1 MFLLPICT
9 ALHVKNAPKIHI
21 VFMGAPLRCQGVL
34 EEKKAQ
40 NCRTNQQNGSCS
52 LLGPVGANLFAKAVC
67 QAMMQCLYWPF
78 RE

>member
-1 MFLLPICT
+1 
-9 ALHVKNAPKIHI
+9 
-21 VFMGAPLRCQGVL
+21 MGAPLRCQGVL
-34 EEKKAQ
+34 EEKKHKTAG
-40 NCRTNQQNGSCS
+40 RISKMVACS